1 MIMMKTAAAS
11 TVLFPKRR
19 MRTLSQLLTS
29 SQQVA
34 NTLNWNHHST
44 NRLLLAIR
52 LNGPNQLDL
61 AVTSHPSCWS
71 SPTDHHH
78 QHGQTRTTTS
88 SMTMPLDQGKTYLQ
102 DLLNNNNTTTTKR
115 CNDTTTMNNIQ
126 GLIVGWPRQPDGGW
140 LGYQCGKVLHFLDSI
155 ETSARPAICLFD
167 GNNNNT
173 NTNTNIAAGTTTT
186 NKEAGVRNNK
196 NVNTN
201 NGDDMWGRNPI
212 YGRITSSAR
221 AKRPHIASQE
231 QYYPSSSSS
240 PSSMTPTCRAADLA
254 DQFCRLHW
262 PEYYQPE
269 QQEQQEHRVDDDA
282 AHHHVATT
290 TTATTTTTDLWAAP
304 RPSTFRGSLL
314 PRSSVPMMPQHS
326 SWMSTADQHHHQQ
339 HASATGMHH
348 RRSLAS
354 A

>member
-34 NTLNWNHHST
+34 NTLNWNHHSA

-71 SPTDHHH
+71 SPTDHHY

-221 AKRPHIASQE
+221 SKRPHIASQE
-231 QYYPSSSSS
+231 QYYPAA
-240 PSSMTPTCRAADLA
+240 PTTTSGRAASDLA

-262 PEYYQPE
+262 PEYYE
-269 QQEQQEHRVDDDA
+269 KQQEQQQQHNDHDDEA
-282 AHHHVATT
+282 AAQHHHHVAT
-290 TTATTTTTDLWAAP
+290 ATTTDLWAAP
-304 RPSTFRGSLL
+304 RTSTFRGSLL
-314 PRSSVPMMPQHS
+314 PRSSSLPMMMPHS
-326 SWMSTADQHHHQQ
+326 NSWMSTADQHH
-339 HASATGMHH
+339 ASATGMHQN